1 MLYEYLDTWLAL
13 VAARYLSHTQ
23 SQSCCEPWPS
33 AVHSRGVRV
42 DRGRG
47 QEASGFWVNTVD
59 R

>member
-23 SQSCCEPWPS
+23 SQSCCVPWPS

-47 QEASGFWVNTVD
+47 QEASGSWVN